1 MSWMT
6 SMRFNPPRVV
16 ECENGPFETEAE
28 AWRWLHVRWSLR
40 AKAAQREA
48 EYATRMS
55 IIAMKWERLEQEKEK
70 HGNQERDRRTLTDG
84 DNYYE

>member
-1 MSWMT
+1 MPWMT

-40 AKAAQREA
+40 AKAAQRDV

-55 IIAMKWERLEQEKEK
+55 IIALKWEGSGTGEIETWKNKKALLL
-70 HGNQERDRRTLTDG
+70 RRS
-84 DNYYE
+84 NKR